1 MKRREFVGA
10 GLALG
15 AAWPITGWSAILR
28 NAGDIAAKSLDGADL
43 TLPGSSVEAFAASL
57 RGDVLLPGNAD
68 YEARRRVWNGSFNK
82 HPALI
87 ASCTGASDVRRAV
100 DFAREHQLLTA
111 VRAGGHS
118 LSGKST
124 CDGGLVIDLQQ
135 MQGVRVDPEAR
146 RAYLETGSLL
156 GQLDHECTAF
166 GLATTAGTVSDTGAA
181 GLTLGGGFGRLG
193 RRFGLACDNVTAFDV
208 VTANGHFL
216 RASDDENMDLFWGLR
231 GGGGNFG
238 VVTAIEYRLHPM
250 SPTILGGYISWP
262 LDQARDAMRYFRDIS
277 RDAPD
282 VVNLM
287 FDLHWE
293 ETKPV
298 FGIEVCWS
306 GDHAEGEQWLKPLR
320 AFGNPAS
327 DNVAPMAYV
336 KIQSKDDVIY
346 PHGGHYYLKNGFVT
360 KLTDDGIDI
369 ILDTFRRTPM
379 QFAMFADHCGGA
391 YGRTA
396 PDATA
401 FPRRDM
407 AFVLALFAGWQ
418 NPAESD
424 EWIAKARATWQGL
437 APLTS
442 GFYTNYAAADTKLA
456 GFHENYGANFERL
469 VTLKAKYDPTNLFR
483 LNANVPPKI

>member
-1 MKRREFVGA
+1 MKRRHFVGA
-10 GLALG
+10 GLAL
-15 AAWPITGWSAILR
+15 AATFPLRGFSAVLKG
-28 NAGDIAAKSLDGADL
+28 AGDLPAKSLAGGDL
-43 TLPGSSVEAFAASL
+43 LLRGSSVEAFAASL
-57 RGDVLLPGNAD
+57 RGDLLLPDHQDYDRTRRIWNAAFD
-68 YEARRRVWNGSFNK
+68 KR
-82 HPALI
+82 PALI
-87 ASCTGASDVRRAV
+87 ARCTGASDVRHAV

-118 LSGKST
+118 LSGKSS

-146 RAYLETGSLL
+146 RAYLESGSLL
-156 GQLDHECTAF
+156 GQLDHECAAF
-166 GLATTAGTVSDTGAA
+166 GLATTAGTVSHTGAA

-193 RRFGLACDNVTAFDV
+193 RRFGLTCDNVAAFDV

-238 VVTAIEYRLHPM
+238 VVTSIEYRLHPVN
-250 SPTILGGYISWP
+250 PTILGGNISWP
-262 LDQARDAMRYFRDIS
+262 LDQARDVMRYYRDIAL
-277 RDAPD
+277 DAPD

-293 ETKPV
+293 ETNPM
-298 FGIEVCWS
+298 FAIEVCWS
-306 GDHAEGEQWLKPLR
+306 GDHTEGEQWLQPLR
-320 AFGNPAS
+320 AFGKPAS
-327 DNVAPMAYV
+327 DNIAPMPYV
-336 KIQSKDDVIY
+336 KIQSKDDVLY
-346 PHGGHYYLKNGFVT
+346 PHGGRYYLKNGLVT
-360 KLTDDGIDI
+360 KLTDGGIDL
-369 ILDTFRRTPM
+369 ILDAFRRTPRE
-379 QFAMFADHCGGA
+379 FAMFADHCGGA
-391 YGRTA
+391 YGRMA

-418 NPAESD
+418 NPAQSD
-424 EWIAKARATWQGL
+424 EWIAKARETWQEL

-469 VTLKAKYDPTNLFR
+469 VALKAKYDPMNLFR
-483 LNANVPPKI
+483 LNANVPPKV